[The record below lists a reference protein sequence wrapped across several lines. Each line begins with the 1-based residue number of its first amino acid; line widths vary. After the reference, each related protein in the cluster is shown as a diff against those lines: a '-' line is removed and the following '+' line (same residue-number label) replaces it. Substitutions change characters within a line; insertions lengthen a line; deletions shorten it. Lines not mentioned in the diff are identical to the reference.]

1 MRFGLGCNETKRLLN
16 LYNLKTNEMPG
27 DRAVLGSMVG
37 RQKMSMKLLVRIPA
51 DAKEF
56 SV

>member
-1 MRFGLGCNETKRLLN
+1 METKVTSPLLN